1 MIRMKALVL
10 FLEIM
15 FFLAVLGLIAS
26 TLGVEALQEWKIT
39 LIIIAGSLFIITTI
53 LRRKKKGLTQ
63 NS

>member
-1 MIRMKALVL
+1 MKVLVL

-15 FFLAVLGLIAS
+15 FFLAVVGLIAS

-53 LRRKKKGLTQ
+53 LRRKKKGATQ
-63 NS
+63 NL